1 MQVANK
7 GAENFSAGVSA
18 MSLHTMSLQP
28 TQQLMEEDIP
38 DETVKVTKEEL
49 EELRKS
55 NYFLINNG
63 NVVNGGPIMK
73 NIEPKVEEVV

>member
-1 MQVANK
+1 M
-7 GAENFSAGVSA
+7 
-18 MSLHTMSLQP
+18 L
-28 TQQLMEEDIP
+28 EEDNAVQE
-38 DETVKVTKEEL
+38 ETIKVSVEEL
-49 EELRKS
+49 EDLRKS

>member
-1 MQVANK
+1 
-7 GAENFSAGVSA
+7 
-18 MSLHTMSLQP
+18 MSLHAMSLQP

>member
-1 MQVANK
+1 
-7 GAENFSAGVSA
+7 
-18 MSLHTMSLQP
+18 
-28 TQQLMEEDIP
+28 MEEDIP